1 MGRYGDN
8 TMAHVSTGEMIV
20 PQEVLDKR
28 PDLKTG
34 IMAALSQEG
43 LNPDRYTVGSGIN
56 SINPA
61 TGQPEFFNLKKLLR
75 FAAPFLLGPAI
86 GSLLGTASTGGILGG
101 LSKIKGLSGVAKVLS
116 EPIAKGAL
124 GAAATGALTGQKGR
138 DLARSALLGG
148 LGGLTFQSDKTDKI
162 KGLFTGEGSRNFA
175 DTPVKT
181 VLGEG
186 IKAVLPANNPFFT
199 SPVFK
204 ALDTQLGQL
213 AAIGLTAQAFDA
225 LSPEEK
231 QEAIEQIER
240 KFGFGSFNPLTDFGA
255 FFEKQKRLKEMKDG
269 GIADFPRRTGGIDPS
284 EGSGTKDDVPA
295 MLMAGEF
302 VLTRDAVKGLGD
314 GDLDKG
320 INRAYSMMDK
330 LERKA

>member
-1 MGRYGDN
+1 M
-8 TMAHVSTGEMIV
+8 V
-20 PQEVLDKR
+20 PPKIPPETK
-28 PDLKTG
+28 
-34 IMAALSQEG
+34 
-43 LNPDRYTVGSGIN
+43 LN
-56 SINPA
+56 
-61 TGQPEFFNLKKLLR
+61 
-75 FAAPFLLGPAI
+75 
-86 GSLLGTASTGGILGG
+86 
-101 LSKIKGLSGVAKVLS
+101 
-116 EPIAKGAL
+116 
-124 GAAATGALTGQKGR
+124 
-138 DLARSALLGG
+138 
-148 LGGLTFQSDKTDKI
+148 
-162 KGLFTGEGSRNFA
+162 
-175 DTPVKT
+175 T

-186 IKAVLPANNPFFT
+186 IKAIAPSSKFLT
-199 SPVFK
+199 SPVGK
-204 ALDTQLGQL
+204 LLDTQLGQL

>member
-75 FAAPFLLGPAI
+75 FAAPFLLGPVV
-86 GSLLGTASTGGILGG
+86 GKLLGG
-101 LSKIKGLSGVAKVLS
+101 LGSAISPSLFGAAGKTGLIASKLSPQLTAA
-116 EPIAKGAL
+116 AKGAL

-148 LGGLTFQSDKTDKI
+148 LGGLTFASPSTEKI
-162 KGLFTGEGSRNFA
+162 KGLFQGTKPIG
-175 DTPVKT
+175 PKT
-181 VLGEG
+181 ELKTFLGEG
-186 IKAVLPANNPFFT
+186 IRAIDPDSTFLT
-199 SPVFK
+199 SRVGK
-204 ALDTQLGQL
+204 LLDTQIGQL
-213 AAIGLTAQAFDA
+213 AAVGLTAQAFDA

-231 QEAIEQIER
+231 QEVVKEIESR
-240 KFGFGSFNPLTDFGA
+240 FGKFGSSDVFNPLTEF
-255 FFEKQKRLKEMKDG
+255 KDG
-269 GIADFPRRTGGIDPS
+269 GTASFPRRNGGIDPS

-314 GDLDKG
+314 GDIDKG

>member
-1 MGRYGDN
+1 MLNMGQMGRYGDN

-75 FAAPFLLGPAI
+75 FAAPFLLGPVV
-86 GSLLGTASTGGILGG
+86 GKLLGGIGGAILPKAVTNLLPQNAMLASG
-101 LSKIKGLSGVAKVLS
+101 L
-116 EPIAKGAL
+116 KGAL

-148 LGGLTFQSDKTDKI
+148 LGGLTFASPSTEKV
-162 KGLFTGEGSRNFA
+162 KGLFQGTKPIG
-175 DTPVKT
+175 PKT
-181 VLGEG
+181 ELKTFLGEG
-186 IKAVLPANNPFFT
+186 IRAIDPDSKFLT
-199 SPVFK
+199 SPVGK
-204 ALDTQLGQL
+204 LLDTQIGQL
-213 AAIGLTAQAFDA
+213 AAVGLTAQAFDA

-231 QEAIEQIER
+231 QEVVKEIESR
-240 KFGFGSFNPLTDFGA
+240 FGKFGSSDVFNPLTEF
-255 FFEKQKRLKEMKDG
+255 KDG
-269 GIADFPRRTGGIDPS
+269 GAASFPRRNGGIDPS

-314 GDLDKG
+314 GDIDKG

>member
-61 TGQPEFFNLKKLLR
+61 TGQPEFFNLKKLLK
-75 FAAPFLLGPAI
+75 FAAPFLLGPVV
-86 GSLLGTASTGGILGG
+86 GKLLGG
-101 LSKIKGLSGVAKVLS
+101 LGATIGTQNIIGKALAN
-116 EPIAKGAL
+116 PIAKGAL
-124 GAAATGALTGQKGR
+124 GAAATGALTGQKGK
-138 DLARSALLGG
+138 DLVRSALLGG
-148 LGGLTFQSDKTDKI
+148 LGGATFNRLPEDSNIRGFFQGADEPRDFATKPTKT
-162 KGLFTGEGSRNFA
+162 L
-175 DTPVKT
+175 
-181 VLGEG
+181 LGEG
-186 IKAVLPANNPFFT
+186 IRTILKPDDKFLT
-199 SPVFK
+199 SRAFDM
-204 ALDTQLGQL
+204 LDTKIGQL
-213 AAIGLTAQAFDA
+213 AAVGLTAEAFAA
-225 LSPEEK
+225 LSPEKKAEVVK
-231 QEAIEQIER
+231 DIKSR
-240 KFGFGSFNPLTDFGA
+240 FGSFGSSDIFNPITEF
-255 FFEKQKRLKEMKDG
+255 KKG
-269 GIADFPRRTGGIDPS
+269 GITDFPRRNGGIDPS

>member
-75 FAAPFLLGPAI
+75 FAAPFLLGPVV
-86 GSLLGTASTGGILGG
+86 GKLLGGIGGAILPKAVTNLLPQNAMLASG
-101 LSKIKGLSGVAKVLS
+101 L
-116 EPIAKGAL
+116 KGAL

-148 LGGLTFQSDKTDKI
+148 LGGLTFASPSTEKV
-162 KGLFTGEGSRNFA
+162 KGLFQGTKPINPE
-175 DTPVKT
+175 TKLKT
-181 VLGEG
+181 FLGEG
-186 IKAVLPANNPFFT
+186 IRAIDPDSKFLT
-199 SPVFK
+199 SPVGK
-204 ALDTQLGQL
+204 LLDTQIGQL
-213 AAIGLTAQAFDA
+213 AAVGLTAQAFDA

-231 QEAIEQIER
+231 QEVVKEIESR
-240 KFGFGSFNPLTDFGA
+240 FGKFGSSDVFNPLTEF
-255 FFEKQKRLKEMKDG
+255 KDG
-269 GIADFPRRTGGIDPS
+269 GAASFPRRNGGIDPS

-314 GDLDKG
+314 GDIDKG

>member
-56 SINPA
+56 SINPT

-86 GSLLGTASTGGILGG
+86 GSLLGGLGATIGTGNIVGKAL
-101 LSKIKGLSGVAKVLS
+101 AN
-116 EPIAKGAL
+116 PIAKGAL

-148 LGGLTFQSDKTDKI
+148 LGGLTFNRFPKDSKI
-162 KGLFTGEGSRNFA
+162 TGLFTGEGSRDFA
-175 DTPVKT
+175 NEPIKT

-186 IKAVLPANNPFFT
+186 IKAITPTKSTFLT

-269 GIADFPRRTGGIDPS
+269 GIANFPRRTGGIDPS

>member
-75 FAAPFLLGPAI
+75 FAAPFLLGPVV
-86 GSLLGTASTGGILGG
+86 GKLLGGIGGAILPKAVTNLLPQNAMLASG
-101 LSKIKGLSGVAKVLS
+101 L
-116 EPIAKGAL
+116 KGAL

-148 LGGLTFQSDKTDKI
+148 LGGLTFASPSTEKI
-162 KGLFTGEGSRNFA
+162 KGLFQGTKPIG
-175 DTPVKT
+175 PKT
-181 VLGEG
+181 ELKTFLGEG
-186 IKAVLPANNPFFT
+186 IRAIDPDSKFLT
-199 SPVFK
+199 SPVGK
-204 ALDTQLGQL
+204 LLDTQIGQL
-213 AAIGLTAQAFDA
+213 AAVGLTAQAFDA

-231 QEAIEQIER
+231 QEVVKEIESR
-240 KFGFGSFNPLTDFGA
+240 FGKFGSSDVFNPLTEF
-255 FFEKQKRLKEMKDG
+255 KDG
-269 GIADFPRRTGGIDPS
+269 GAASFPRRNGGIDPS

-314 GDLDKG
+314 GDIDKG

>member
-75 FAAPFLLGPAI
+75 FAAPFLLGPVV
-86 GSLLGTASTGGILGG
+86 GKLLGG
-101 LSKIKGLSGVAKVLS
+101 LGSAISPSLFGAAGKTGLIASKLSPQLTAA
-116 EPIAKGAL
+116 AKGAL

-148 LGGLTFQSDKTDKI
+148 LGGLTFASPSTEKV
-162 KGLFTGEGSRNFA
+162 KGLFQGTKPINPE
-175 DTPVKT
+175 TKLKT
-181 VLGEG
+181 FLGEG
-186 IKAVLPANNPFFT
+186 IRAIDPDSKFLT
-199 SPVFK
+199 SRVGK
-204 ALDTQLGQL
+204 LLDTQIGQL
-213 AAIGLTAQAFDA
+213 AAVGLTAQAFDA

-231 QEAIEQIER
+231 QEVVKEIESR
-240 KFGFGSFNPLTDFGA
+240 FGKFGSSDVFNPLTEF
-255 FFEKQKRLKEMKDG
+255 KDG
-269 GIADFPRRTGGIDPS
+269 GAASFPRRNGGIDPS

-314 GDLDKG
+314 GDIDKG

>member
-75 FAAPFLLGPAI
+75 FAAPFLLGPVV
-86 GSLLGTASTGGILGG
+86 GKLLGG
-101 LSKIKGLSGVAKVLS
+101 LGSAISPSLFGAAGKTGLIASKLSPQLTAA
-116 EPIAKGAL
+116 AKGAL

-148 LGGLTFQSDKTDKI
+148 LGGLTFASPSTEKI
-162 KGLFTGEGSRNFA
+162 KGLFQGTKPIG
-175 DTPVKT
+175 PKT
-181 VLGEG
+181 ELKTFLGEG
-186 IKAVLPANNPFFT
+186 IRAIDPDSKFLT
-199 SPVFK
+199 SPVGK
-204 ALDTQLGQL
+204 LLDTQIGQL
-213 AAIGLTAQAFDA
+213 AAVGLTAQAFDA

-231 QEAIEQIER
+231 QEVVKEIESR
-240 KFGFGSFNPLTDFGA
+240 FGKFGSSDVFNPLTEF
-255 FFEKQKRLKEMKDG
+255 KDG
-269 GIADFPRRTGGIDPS
+269 GAASFPRRNGGIDPS

-314 GDLDKG
+314 GDIDKG

>member
-61 TGQPEFFNLKKLLR
+61 TGQPEFFNLKKLLK

-86 GSLLGTASTGGILGG
+86 GSLLGGLGTTIGTGNIIGKALAS
-101 LSKIKGLSGVAKVLS
+101 
-116 EPIAKGAL
+116 PIARGAL
-124 GAAATGALTGQKGR
+124 GATATGALTGQKGK
-138 DLARSALLGG
+138 DLVRSALLGG
-148 LGGLTFQSDKTDKI
+148 LGGATFNRLPKDSKI
-162 KGLFTGEGSRNFA
+162 TGLFKGEGSRNFA
-175 DTPVKT
+175 ETPVKT

-186 IKAVLPANNPFFT
+186 IKAVLPAESTFFT

-213 AAIGLTAQAFDA
+213 AAVGLTAQAFDA

-269 GIADFPRRTGGIDPS
+269 GIANFPRRNGGIDPS

-320 INRAYSMMDK
+320 INRAYSMMDR

>member
-1 MGRYGDN
+1 MLNMGQMGRYGDN

-61 TGQPEFFNLKKLLR
+61 TGQPEFFNLKKLLK

-86 GSLLGTASTGGILGG
+86 GSLLGGLGTTIGTGNIIGKALAS
-101 LSKIKGLSGVAKVLS
+101 
-116 EPIAKGAL
+116 PIARGAL
-124 GAAATGALTGQKGR
+124 GATATGALTGQRGK

-148 LGGLTFQSDKTDKI
+148 LGGATFNRLPKDSKI
-162 KGLFTGEGSRNFA
+162 TGLFTGTEKIDPGTKLN
-175 DTPVKT
+175 T

-186 IKAVLPANNPFFT
+186 IKAIAPNSKFLT
-199 SPVFK
+199 SPVGK
-204 ALDTQLGQL
+204 LLDTQLGQL
-213 AAIGLTAQAFDA
+213 AAVGLTAQAFDA
-225 LSPEEK
+225 LSTEEK

-269 GIADFPRRTGGIDPS
+269 GIANFPRRNGGIDPS

>member
-1 MGRYGDN
+1 MLNMGQMGRYGDN

-86 GSLLGTASTGGILGG
+86 GSLLGGLGTSIGTGNIIGKAL
-101 LSKIKGLSGVAKVLS
+101 AN
-116 EPIAKGAL
+116 PIARGAL
-124 GAAATGALTGQKGR
+124 GATATGALTGQKGR

-148 LGGLTFQSDKTDKI
+148 LGGLTFASASPSAKKI
-162 KGLFTGEGSRNFA
+162 KGLFTGTEKIVP
-175 DTPVKT
+175 TPKT
-181 VLGEG
+181 FLGEG
-186 IKAVLPANNPFFT
+186 IKAVLPADSKFLT
-199 SPVFK
+199 SPVGK
-204 ALDTQLGQL
+204 LLDTKLGQL
-213 AAIGLTAQAFDA
+213 AAFGLTAQAFDA

-231 QEAIEQIER
+231 QEVVKQIESR
-240 KFGFGSFNPLTDFGA
+240 FGKFGSSDIFNPITEF
-255 FFEKQKRLKEMKDG
+255 KDG
-269 GIADFPRRTGGIDPS
+269 GTASFPRRNGGIDPS

-314 GDLDKG
+314 GDIDKG

>member
-1 MGRYGDN
+1 MLNMGQMGRYGDN

-75 FAAPFLLGPAI
+75 FAAPFLLGPVV
-86 GSLLGTASTGGILGG
+86 GKLLGG
-101 LSKIKGLSGVAKVLS
+101 LGSAISPSLFGAAGKTGLIASKLSPQLTAA
-116 EPIAKGAL
+116 AKGAL

-148 LGGLTFQSDKTDKI
+148 LGGLTFASPSTEKI
-162 KGLFTGEGSRNFA
+162 KGLFQGTKPIG
-175 DTPVKT
+175 PKT
-181 VLGEG
+181 ELKTFLGEG
-186 IKAVLPANNPFFT
+186 IRAIDPDSTFLT
-199 SPVFK
+199 SRVGK
-204 ALDTQLGQL
+204 LLDTQIGQL
-213 AAIGLTAQAFDA
+213 AAVGLTAQAFDA

-231 QEAIEQIER
+231 QEVVKEIESR
-240 KFGFGSFNPLTDFGA
+240 FGKFGSSDVFNPLTEF
-255 FFEKQKRLKEMKDG
+255 KDG
-269 GIADFPRRTGGIDPS
+269 GAASFPRRNGGIDPS

-314 GDLDKG
+314 GDIDKG

>member
-86 GSLLGTASTGGILGG
+86 GSLLGTASTGILGG
-101 LSKIKGLSGVAKVLS
+101 LGKIKGLSGVANVLS
-116 EPIAKGAL
+116 NPIAKGAL

-148 LGGLTFQSDKTDKI
+148 LGGLTFQSGKTDKI
-162 KGLFTGEGSRNFA
+162 KGLFQGPGELA
-175 DTPVKT
+175 KDAKLKT

-186 IKAVLPANNPFFT
+186 IKAIAPESTFLT

-213 AAIGLTAQAFDA
+213 AAVGLTAQAFDA

-240 KFGFGSFNPLTDFGA
+240 KFGYGSFNPLTDFGA

-269 GIADFPRRTGGIDPS
+269 GIANFPRRNGGIDPS

-320 INRAYSMMDK
+320 INRAYSMMDR